1 MTVIQTSWWYSIW
14 RISPLFGS
22 VFLTLFFL
30 CFFTVPG
37 VPSGG
42 ACVCECNKESARGLF
57 EGLVPRL
64 PYVQDKWK
72 IRMKLELAGSLV
84 LRPENQSTN
93 LASIETRQSDLLVVL
108 CSYSVSGCTEL
119 VIILE
124 TLAITLLCLKLGVC
138 KYYHAVSAP
147 KILWNSQGTSRLH
160 QIRSQ
165 QPSCPWLCSYRY
177 HVDVGGLYYVIV
189 IGCWLSRLLRPPS
202 S

>member
-1 MTVIQTSWWYSIW
+1 
-14 RISPLFGS
+14 
-22 VFLTLFFL
+22 
-30 CFFTVPG
+30 
-37 VPSGG
+37 
-42 ACVCECNKESARGLF
+42 
-57 EGLVPRL
+57 
-64 PYVQDKWK
+64 
-72 IRMKLELAGSLV
+72 MKLELAGSLV

-177 HVDVGGLYYVIV
+177 HVR
-189 IGCWLSRLLRPPS
+189 GCGRLILRHRNWLLTQQATPPTIELALNFTTRPPPRAKRYCQNRDWRYAVVCS
-202 S
+202 AVFIRKSISDCMDCCQLVLIT